1 MAAAAAEEFPT
12 ATIDVS
18 VPDDGVA
25 TASATPW
32 LSRAIDELI
41 RNAVVHHDRDRPTV
55 AASVEVRSG
64 AIEVWIDD
72 DGPGLNGMNR
82 DVLVDD
88 TAVDAL
94 YHDSGLGLWLVYW
107 VVQQS
112 GGSAAVADT
121 EPRGTEVTRT
131 LPRPDRAPDEWV
143 VDVACA
149 ERTTPVEAA
158 VAAKRL

>member
-112 GGSAAVADT
+112 GGSAAVADA
-121 EPRGTEVTRT
+121 EPRGTEVTLT
-131 LPRPDRAPDEWV
+131 LPRTDRAPDE
-143 VDVACA
+143 
-149 ERTTPVEAA
+149 
-158 VAAKRL
+158 